1 MKSLGRS
8 IAGAVRGLSV
18 RPPAPLVG
26 PGYTSGSGWSIF
38 GGGKAND
45 VRLMET
51 YGQMGTVYAIV
62 NRLASATS
70 AVDWHLYRKAAS
82 GKKEDR
88 TEVTSHAALDLIN
101 RPNKFMTRQEMIETG
116 QQHIDLTGEADLM
129 VSKFGSLP
137 LELWPIRP
145 DRVTPVPDPWEF
157 LAGYIYQCGGEMIPM
172 EVDEIIQLRMPNPLD
187 PYCGLG
193 PVQSILTDIDSSRY
207 SAEWNKNFFLN
218 SAEPGGIVQVDKRLG
233 DDEFREMRDR
243 WAEQHKGVSKAHRV
257 AILEQGAQWVD
268 RKMTQR
274 DMEFT
279 SLAGLSRDKILEAFG
294 FPKAILGIVEDVNRA
309 SFEGA
314 EYLFEKW
321 LVVVRLER
329 WKLAF
334 NNDILPMYAGGD
346 QLEFDYDSPVPENSD
361 QENAALTAKWDAVV
375 KAVPLGF
382 DAAAMLEALG
392 LPAIPYTA
400 PAPPQLPRDPAV
412 IPGQIVPNN
421 VFEML
426 LELGETHPVQAGETL
441 KALLAASV
449 DNAMRWEAVEE
460 NDDSTCQPCKDN
472 DGKLYRNREDAY
484 KDYPDGEHFVNCVG
498 EEYGN
503 HCRGYVRKRKQS

>member
-1 MKSLGRS
+1 MKSLGRT
-8 IAGAVRGLSV
+8 IAGAVGRLSV
-18 RPPAPLVG
+18 RPPAPLAG
-26 PGYTSGSGWSIF
+26 PSSGTGGWSMF
-38 GGGKAND
+38 SGGKASD

-51 YGQMGTVYAIV
+51 YGEVGTVFAIV

-70 AVDWHLYRKAAS
+70 AVDWHLFRKAAS

-88 TEVTSHAALDLIN
+88 IEVTSHAALDLIN

-116 QQHIDLTGEADLM
+116 QQHVDLTGEADFM
-129 VSKFGSLP
+129 VSRLGSIP

-157 LAGYIYQCGGEMIPM
+157 LAGYVYCSPGGEMVPM
-172 EVDEIIQLRMPNPLD
+172 DVDEIVQLRMPNPLD

-193 PVQSILTDIDSSRY
+193 PIQSILTDIDSSRY

-268 RKMTQR
+268 RKMSQR

-321 LVVVRLER
+321 LIVVRLER

-334 NNDILPMYAGGD
+334 NSDILPMYPGGD

-382 DAAAMLEALG
+382 DAPAMLEALG

-400 PAPPQLPRDPAV
+400 PVREPQV
-412 IPGQIVPNN
+412 IPGQIAPSN
-421 VFEML
+421 VFDML
-426 LELGETHPVQAGETL
+426 LELGEMHPAQASETL
-441 KALLAASV
+441 KALLAGSV

-460 NDDSTCQPCKDN
+460 EDDNTCEPCQEN
-472 DGKLYRNREDAY
+472 RGKLYRNREDAY
-484 KDYPDGEHFVNCVG
+484 KDYPGGEGYINCVG
-498 EEYGN
+498 AKFGN
-503 HCRGYVRKRKQS
+503 ACRGYVRKRKQS